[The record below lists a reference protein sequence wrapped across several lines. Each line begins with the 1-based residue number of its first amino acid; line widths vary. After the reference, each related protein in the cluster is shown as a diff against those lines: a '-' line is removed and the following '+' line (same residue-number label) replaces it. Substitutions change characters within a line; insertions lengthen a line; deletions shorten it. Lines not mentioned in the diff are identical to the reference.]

1 MVSLVN
7 LLQIDLDE
15 TAAVWDCH
23 SIRSVRNQRAYHGR
37 PYIMFTCPELYNT
50 IDYLCAADGVK
61 LECCRQQCLAKTVV
75 PCDDTVFELC
85 CIIMQDSGWDFPY
98 SAREGIDLYINLH
111 REILSLL

>member
-1 MVSLVN
+1 MR
-7 LLQIDLDE
+7 LLLYGTV
-15 TAAVWDCH
+15 TALEVYE
-23 SIRSVRNQRAYHGR
+23 ISVLIIR

-98 SAREGIDLYINLH
+98 SAREGIDLYINLR